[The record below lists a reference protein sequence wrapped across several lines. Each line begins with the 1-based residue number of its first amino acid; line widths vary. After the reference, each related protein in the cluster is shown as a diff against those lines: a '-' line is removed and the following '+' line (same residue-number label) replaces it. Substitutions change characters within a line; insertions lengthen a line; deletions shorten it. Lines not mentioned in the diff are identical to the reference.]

1 MGWEHGTSACSPLG
15 FPATCSLLAF
25 SMACFLCPSVIE
37 KPGGW
42 EGWIDELPAAL
53 PSWPGLPGWHSPCA
67 PCPLRGAPGPSI
79 LLSPLALAPGSH
91 GTPWGPSGP
100 HPSCPSPCLSP
111 GLWHGQYWVPSLS
124 PLWRPR
130 ASPATAECET
140 WGTCTGWGCR
150 GDSLLLWAL
159 QAGPASTRIFPGL
172 PHVPARVPWGV
183 RVCSGNSPPKGQQA
197 HALGLK

>member
-111 GLWHGQYWVPSLS
+111 GLWHGQYWVPSLH
-124 PLWRPR
+124 
-130 ASPATAECET
+130 C
-140 WGTCTGWGCR
+140 GGH
-150 GDSLLLWAL
+150 
-159 QAGPASTRIFPGL
+159 GPAQPLLSVRHGAHAQDGDAVGTPCSCGLCRPVLPPPAFSRGSPTSLPECPGVCVCAVEIA
-172 PHVPARVPWGV
+172 PQKASRPMPWG
-183 RVCSGNSPPKGQQA
+183 
-197 HALGLK
+197 